1 MISTRGLPAFSPPA
15 VLMLPFL
22 LLEQVSYLN
31 RVENLPLLAHSQR
44 ELSSLCPPCPGEG
57 PAARQVSGKPVTA
70 QGAPHPRASCVAST
84 QKAGVGVKGA

>member
-44 ELSSLCPPCPGEG
+44 ELSSLLLAPGEG